1 MSFIQSLLT
10 RLSGTKPAQ
19 DESPEAKRIAELTA
33 EVDKFRKEAACR
45 QLIGNVIA
53 RYFIKKER
61 TSDISIGFSTLRPD
75 SDPVWMT
82 GVLERTTLTE
92 PEFAIFRFFN
102 DDTDT
107 VLDIGANYGYSA
119 ATIWAAG
126 ATSKILS
133 FEPNPWHVVC
143 LEQIKQ
149 MRPGIFDFVNI
160 ALGSSPGE
168 LNFVLPVI
176 EGTGV
181 SGLMSASIESEM
193 DWAIPENVLL
203 YMVNYLP
210 NVALPRLQFTEMTWE
225 VAQLDTVLA
234 GRSFDVPT
242 DAISAI
248 KMDVEGFE
256 ADVVAGAVNTLH
268 RHKPLVM
275 LEGAN
280 RDPDVVRQMT
290 ALGYRYA
297 DFNGDTLNL
306 MTRASTRTSGF
317 FLHDSRLQQYRDK
330 GLLTS

>member
-1 MSFIQSLLT
+1 
-10 RLSGTKPAQ
+10 
-19 DESPEAKRIAELTA
+19 
-33 EVDKFRKEAACR
+33 
-45 QLIGNVIA
+45 
-53 RYFIKKER
+53 
-61 TSDISIGFSTLRPD
+61 
-75 SDPVWMT
+75 MT

-181 SGLMSASIESEM
+181 SGLMSAAIESEM

-203 YMVNYLP
+203 YMVNYLF
-210 NVALPRLQFTEMTWE
+210 VASRQIVQGGTPAPAIHRNDLG
-225 VAQLDTVLA
+225 
-234 GRSFDVPT
+234 GRSTRHRSGRP
-242 DAISAI
+242 
-248 KMDVEGFE
+248 KLRR
-256 ADVVAGAVNTLH
+256 AD
-268 RHKPLVM
+268 R
-275 LEGAN
+275 
-280 RDPDVVRQMT
+280 RD
-290 ALGYRYA
+290 LGDQDGCR
-297 DFNGDTLNL
+297 
-306 MTRASTRTSGF
+306 RV
-317 FLHDSRLQQYRDK
+317 
-330 GLLTS
+330 